1 MSVDVG
7 TEWFKVAVVSV
18 RLLIFKIE
26 YSRPLM
32 SFLEFCGCAN
42 DCHFHSLECQWRLH

>member
-18 RLLIFKIE
+18 SICNPDITMMFSPKFVMKYVFNL
-26 YSRPLM
+26 
-32 SFLEFCGCAN
+32 
-42 DCHFHSLECQWRLH
+42 SLECQWRLH